1 MRILVLSSFYHPEK
15 GAASHRI
22 TSMCNELLERGH
34 EITVL
39 TTLANY
45 PKGIF
50 FQGYRNRLFKSEN
63 INKIKIIRFWFFPTN
78 SNSLILRFFSLSS
91 SFIMALITLFNFM
104 IKNKKIDFA
113 LIQTP
118 PLTTAFA
125 YSIICKLFRLKYVLN
140 VSDIWPSTAVDLGI
154 MNKTQMSFKIFTK
167 IELFIYKHSA
177 AFLCQSNECLNY
189 LKNKSKKKILLFR
202 NLTKNNIASSS
213 SKIDGKVK
221 IIYAGLLGNAQ
232 NILGLCKDINWDNL
246 NIQFH
251 IYGDGLQKKDLQ
263 KLENKN
269 IYIHEAISKDDIQNK
284 LKLFDFSLVPI
295 RVNIF
300 GAFPS
305 KISAGIASGVPILF
319 IGEGEGYKVVKD
331 LNIGESFKNNELD
344 KLQDFLKNY
353 IENNKLYV
361 SKYKKGIKLALDRK
375 FNYKKNLD
383 SLENFLTTIK

>member
-1 MRILVLSSFYHPEK
+1 M
-15 GAASHRI
+15 
-22 TSMCNELLERGH
+22 
-34 EITVL
+34 
-39 TTLANY
+39 
-45 PKGIF
+45 
-50 FQGYRNRLFKSEN
+50 
-63 INKIKIIRFWFFPTN
+63 
-78 SNSLILRFFSLSS
+78 
-91 SFIMALITLFNFM
+91 
-104 IKNKKIDFA
+104 
-113 LIQTP
+113 
-118 PLTTAFA
+118 
-125 YSIICKLFRLKYVLN
+125 
-140 VSDIWPSTAVDLGI
+140 
-154 MNKTQMSFKIFTK
+154 
-167 IELFIYKHSA
+167 
-177 AFLCQSNECLNY
+177 
-189 LKNKSKKKILLFR
+189 
-202 NLTKNNIASSS
+202 
-213 SKIDGKVK
+213 
-221 IIYAGLLGNAQ
+221 LGNAQ